1 MNATLLCRRKHP
13 YLKADKVTNQR
24 SDRIGYAQ
32 LSQEQ
37 TGKKRLLMGAPQKR
51 GGKRGSFTRTVRI
64 ERGGGEE

>member
-1 MNATLLCRRKHP
+1 M
-13 YLKADKVTNQR
+13 KADKVTNQR